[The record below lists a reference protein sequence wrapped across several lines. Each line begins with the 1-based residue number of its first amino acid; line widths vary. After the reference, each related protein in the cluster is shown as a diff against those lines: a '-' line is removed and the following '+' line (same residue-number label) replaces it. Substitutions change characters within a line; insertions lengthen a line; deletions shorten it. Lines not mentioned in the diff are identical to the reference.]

1 MNTLRFTLMIV
12 VMAVI
17 ASCNKDDT
25 HKAKTLPVN
34 AKYSGP
40 LNGGAIA
47 DGAYKG
53 QLLADE
59 KDNGFNTGP
68 ITRDV
73 VISFNNSNYNTVV
86 GPSGFAAE
94 SRGVFT
100 VSGNKI
106 ALIDSLAHPAD
117 FDWGLILVGSY
128 SYNVSAD
135 SLILTKMGGNNT
147 YTYKLTRV
155 ALQL

>member
-1 MNTLRFTLMIV
+1 MLKSTLMIV

-17 ASCNKDDT
+17 ASCNKDDA
-25 HKAKTLPVN
+25 HKAKTLTIN

-40 LNGGAIA
+40 LNGGTIA
-47 DGAYKG
+47 NGTYMG

-73 VISFNNSNYNTVV
+73 VIAFNSSNYTTIT

-94 SRGVFT
+94 SKGVFT
-100 VSGNKI
+100 LSGNKI
-106 ALIDSLAHPAD
+106 ALTDSLAHPAD
-117 FDWGLILVGSY
+117 FDWGLILEGSY
-128 SYNVSAD
+128 SYNVNAD
-135 SLILTKMGGNNT
+135 SLILTKMGGDNT
-147 YTYKLTRV
+147 YTYKLKKIV
-155 ALQL
+155 LQL